1 MLAIL
6 FDDPDACA
14 LPDLFFLFSL
24 ITISLASWSWIC
36 CNEFGAGCRFH
47 DLSCRTGFGA
57 PLLDMINGSGSGSCN
72 RVDFLNLRFYHFHF
86 HMCFAPQHRA
96 FSEHL
101 DFQKCSDTKVF
112 STCVLPNVLRATTAC
127 TFSPSPLPKLFRNF
141 LTSKSA
147 SRQNG
152 VTTACNFFISHL
164 ARWLRTCGFGEPT
177 FRPSGATKH
186 WENTVSRDFS
196 TFSRAWIFFLLTFSE
211 LVSSAFF
218 TLTLATC
225 PYCRNFEF

>member
-101 DFQKCSDTKVF
+101 NFQKCSDTKVF

-152 VTTACNFFISHL
+152 VTTACNFSSLIWPDGSAPAAL
-164 ARWLRTCGFGEPT
+164 ASLLFDPPEPQSIGKT
-177 FRPSGATKH
+177 QC
-186 WENTVSRDFS
+186 
-196 TFSRAWIFFLLTFSE
+196 
-211 LVSSAFF
+211 
-218 TLTLATC
+218 LATFL
-225 PYCRNFEF
+225 PFRAPGSSFF